1 MGERMIQLVH
11 LRTGLS
17 ETGDLCPIP
26 QDSAVLRFEFANDRR
41 KLLDMKRIT
50 LLIASLLLGG
60 CMTSHVMLGEPR
72 EPVSPDQVKIYSS
85 APAEFEEIAM
95 IQSSS
100 KASWAITEQGKLNTT
115 IERMK
120 QQAAKL
126 GANGL
131 LITGL
136 GNGTAGGVHQ
146 GYSTN
151 GTYGTGFTTNVQYKS
166 GQAVA
171 IWVRE

>member
-1 MGERMIQLVH
+1 
-11 LRTGLS
+11 
-17 ETGDLCPIP
+17 
-26 QDSAVLRFEFANDRR
+26 
-41 KLLDMKRIT
+41 
-50 LLIASLLLGG
+50 
-60 CMTSHVMLGEPR
+60 MTSLVMLGEPR
-72 EPVSPDQVKIYSS
+72 EPISPDQVKIYSS

-100 KASWAITEQGKLNTT
+100 KGSWAITEQGKLNTT

-136 GNGTAGGVHQ
+136 GDGTAGGVHQ

-151 GTYGTGFTTNVQYKS
+151 GTYGTGYTTNVQYKS